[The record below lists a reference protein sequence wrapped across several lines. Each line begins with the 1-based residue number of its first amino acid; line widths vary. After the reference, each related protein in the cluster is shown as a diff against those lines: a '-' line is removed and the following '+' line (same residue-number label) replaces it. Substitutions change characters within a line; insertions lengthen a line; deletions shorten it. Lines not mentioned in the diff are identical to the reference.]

1 MNSLLNSM
9 EFGLKTY
16 MKEGAFGVLKNM
28 KKSSFGSTGSDQS
41 SMVGQL
47 IALVLLVVLV
57 VYGFL
62 AVKKICR
69 GSDLRSQNIR
79 LGMYALLILTGGR
92 AAMIFIVLWLLKVN
106 VM

>member
-1 MNSLLNSM
+1 MNGLLNSM

-16 MKEGAFGVLKNM
+16 MNEGAFGVLKNM
-28 KKSSFGSTGSDQS
+28 KKSNFGSTDQS

-57 VYGFL
+57 VYGFI